1 MLYRGGTFEKKI
13 FIIIID
19 FTVHYFYGNLFIN
32 YLVKIHMSVYNLF
45 LLPTLKKKKC
55 FQPKII
61 FIYLIF
67 SFFLN

>member
-45 LLPTLKKKKC
+45 LLPTLKKKKMFSTENNFYLFD
-55 FQPKII
+55 FQ
-61 FIYLIF
+61 L
-67 SFFLN
+67 FF